1 MRATDATVVCLL
13 AGLFALACRRS
24 ERAGPSAPPADG
36 GPGKG
41 AGAGAVVSV
50 YMPSRM
56 ADRLMGRL
64 QAVAAQ
70 HQWVLSV
77 RTDSA
82 ALAEVDLIIDDSAG
96 APVGRV
102 RPGARSAAEA
112 QQMAEVLRR

>member
-1 MRATDATVVCLL
+1 MRATDATVLCLL
-13 AGLFALACRRS
+13 AALFALACRRS
-24 ERAGPSAPPADG
+24 ERAGAS
-36 GPGKG
+36 

>member
-1 MRATDATVVCLL
+1 V
-13 AGLFALACRRS
+13 
-24 ERAGPSAPPADG
+24 
-36 GPGKG
+36 
-41 AGAGAVVSV
+41 AVVSV
-50 YMPSRM
+50 YLPSKM
-56 ADRLMGRL
+56 ADRLMGPL

-102 RPGARSAAEA
+102 RPGAGSAAEA
-112 QQMAEVLRR
+112 RQLADVLRR

>member
-1 MRATDATVVCLL
+1 MVCLL
-13 AGLFALACRRS
+13 AALFALACGRS
-24 ERAGPSAPPADG
+24 ERAGGSAPPADV
-36 GPGKG
+36 G

-50 YMPSRM
+50 YMPSKL
-56 ADRLMGRL
+56 ADRVMGRL

-102 RPGARSAAEA
+102 RPGARSGAEA
-112 QQMAEVLRR
+112 RQMAAVLRR

>member
-1 MRATDATVVCLL
+1 MRATDATVLCLS

-24 ERAGPSAPPADG
+24 ERAGASAPPAEG
-36 GPGKG
+36 G

-56 ADRLMGRL
+56 AERLMGRL

-82 ALAEVDLIIDDSAG
+82 ALGEVDLIIDDSAG

-112 QQMAEVLRR
+112 HQMAEVLRR

>member
-1 MRATDATVVCLL
+1 MVCLL

-24 ERAGPSAPPADG
+24 ERAGASAPPAD
-36 GPGKG
+36 
-41 AGAGAVVSV
+41 AGAGGAVVAV
-50 YMPSRM
+50 YMPSKL

-102 RPGARSAAEA
+102 RLGARSAAEA
-112 QQMAEVLRR
+112 RQMADVLRR

>member
-1 MRATDATVVCLL
+1 MVSLL
-13 AGLFALACRRS
+13 ASLFALACGRS
-24 ERAGPSAPPADG
+24 ERAGASAPPADAG
-36 GPGKG
+36 AGVG
-41 AGAGAVVSV
+41 AGAGVVVSV
-50 YMPSRM
+50 YMPSKM
-56 ADRLMGRL
+56 ADRLLGRL

-102 RPGARSAAEA
+102 RPGARSAAPA

>member
-1 MRATDATVVCLL
+1 
-13 AGLFALACRRS
+13 
-24 ERAGPSAPPADG
+24 
-36 GPGKG
+36 
-41 AGAGAVVSV
+41 VVSV

-102 RPGARSAAEA
+102 SPGARSAAEA

>member
-1 MRATDATVVCLL
+1 MRATDATVLCLL
-13 AGLFALACRRS
+13 AALFALACRRS
-24 ERAGPSAPPADG
+24 ERAGASA
-36 GPGKG
+36 G

>member
-24 ERAGPSAPPADG
+24 GRAGASAPPADG
-36 GPGKG
+36 
-41 AGAGAVVSV
+41 GAGAVVSV

>member
-1 MRATDATVVCLL
+1 
-13 AGLFALACRRS
+13 
-24 ERAGPSAPPADG
+24 
-36 GPGKG
+36 
-41 AGAGAVVSV
+41 
-50 YMPSRM
+50 
-56 ADRLMGRL
+56 
-64 QAVAAQ
+64 
-70 HQWVLSV
+70 V

>member
-13 AGLFALACRRS
+13 AGLFALACGRS
-24 ERAGPSAPPADG
+24 ERAGTSAPPADG
-36 GPGKG
+36 GLGK
-41 AGAGAVVSV
+41 GAGAVVSV

-96 APVGRV
+96 VPVGRV

-112 QQMAEVLRR
+112 HQMAEVLRR